1 MNVLLALILFYMVSG
16 VGISLVYDEV
26 RTYYICLTVDT
37 ILVYIYYTSVVE
49 RTDALTGLLNRKVY
63 EQCLERL
70 EEARVSSPNLPFVS
84 VGYALY
90 DPARMTVAD
99 AIGRADEEMYRV
111 KTMYKKRREEE
122 AGRKASVG

>member
-26 RTYYICLTVDT
+26 RTYYICLAVDT

-63 EQCLERL
+63 EQCLER
-70 EEARVSSPNLPFVS
+70 
-84 VGYALY
+84 
-90 DPARMTVAD
+90 
-99 AIGRADEEMYRV
+99 
-111 KTMYKKRREEE
+111 REEE
-122 AGRKASVG
+122 AGRKAPVG

>member
-1 MNVLLALILFYMVSG
+1 MVSG

-26 RTYYICLTVDT
+26 RTYYICLRVDT

-70 EEARVSSPNLPFVS
+70 EEARVSSPNLPLCICGLCAV
-84 VGYALY
+84 
-90 DPARMTVAD
+90 
-99 AIGRADEEMYRV
+99 
-111 KTMYKKRREEE
+111 
-122 AGRKASVG
+122 